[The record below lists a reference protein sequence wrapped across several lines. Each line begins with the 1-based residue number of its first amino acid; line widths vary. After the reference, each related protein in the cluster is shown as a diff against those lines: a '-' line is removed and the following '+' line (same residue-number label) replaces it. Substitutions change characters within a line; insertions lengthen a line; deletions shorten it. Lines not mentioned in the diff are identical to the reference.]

1 MGSHDMSQPK
11 RVGVLTGGGD
21 APGLN
26 PAIKGLVYRGSRLGL
41 EVFGLFD
48 GWRGLLNPL
57 PEVLPLKRETV
68 RRWDRDGGTN
78 LGSSRTNPL
87 RQLTTEGDSQDRS
100 EEVIE
105 NIAKLGL
112 DAVVVCGGEDT
123 LGVAAQLAKRGVQV
137 VGIPKTID
145 KDLAGTD
152 YTLGFDTALR
162 NITEVIERSRTPAGS
177 HGWVQIIEVM
187 GRHAGHLALWS
198 GVAGQAHIIL
208 IPEHPFRYE
217 RVFHILKERLGE
229 PGLGRGPSQRPR
241 YAVIVVAEG
250 ARAEDGEM
258 ITIDDRHDAF
268 GHARLG
274 GIGDVLARRIAGETP
289 YESRAVMLGHPQRG
303 GAPSPIDR
311 IMGLMFG
318 ARAAEA
324 VANNQFGKMVSVR
337 GIAPACD
344 LSLVDISSVSGK
356 IQTVDVDR
364 YYDVERYHLKNIGM

>member
-1 MGSHDMSQPK
+1 MTDPI

-26 PAIKGLVYRGSRLGL
+26 PAIKGLVYRGSELGFK
-41 EVFGLFD
+41 VFGLLD
-48 GWRGLLNPL
+48 GWRSLLNPL
-57 PEVLPLKRETV
+57 PEVLELDRETV

-78 LGSSRTNPL
+78 LGSSRTNPFK
-87 RQLTTEGDSQDRS
+87 QVTKDGSPHDRS
-100 EEVIE
+100 EEVLA
-105 NIAKLGL
+105 NIDTLKL

-123 LGVAAQLAKRGVQV
+123 LGVAARLSERGVNV

-145 KDLAGTD
+145 KDLAATD

-162 NITEVIERSRTPAGS
+162 NVSEVIERSRTPAGS

-217 RVFHILKERLGE
+217 RVFQLLTERLGE
-229 PGLGRGPSQRPR
+229 PGLTRAASRGPR
-241 YAVIVVAEG
+241 YSVIVVAEG

-258 ITIDDRHDAF
+258 VTIDDRHDAF
-268 GHARLG
+268 GHIRLG
-274 GIGDVLARRIAGETP
+274 GIGEVLARRIDSETP

-303 GAPSPIDR
+303 GQPSPVDR
-311 IMGLMFG
+311 VMGLLFG
-318 ARAAEA
+318 AFAAEA
-324 VANNQFGKMVSVR
+324 VADKKFSTMVSAR

-344 LSLVDISSVSGK
+344 LSLVNIGEVLGK
-356 IQTVDVDR
+356 INTVDVPRYYDVDR
-364 YYDVERYHLKNIGM
+364 YHLRGIGM

>member
-1 MGSHDMSQPK
+1 MTKSK

-26 PAIKGLVYRGSRLGL
+26 PAIKGLVYRGSGLGL
-41 EVFGLFD
+41 EIIGLFD
-48 GWRGLLNPL
+48 GWRGLLDPM
-57 PEVLPLKRETV
+57 PETLSLNRLKV
-68 RRWDRDGGTN
+68 RRWDREGGTN
-78 LGSSRTNPL
+78 LGSSRTNPFKHV
-87 RQLTTEGDSQDRS
+87 TEEGSNEDRS
-100 EEVIE
+100 AEVVD
-105 NIAKLGL
+105 NIAKLQL

-123 LGVAAQLAKRGVQV
+123 LGVAAKLAERGVNV

-162 NITEVIERSRTPAGS
+162 NVSEIIERSRTPAGS

-217 RVFHILKERLGE
+217 RIARLLKDRMGK
-229 PGLGRGPSQRPR
+229 PGLSRGPSRRPR
-241 YAVIVVAEG
+241 YAVVVVAEG

-258 ITIDDRHDAF
+258 ITIDDQHDAF
-268 GHARLG
+268 GHVRLG
-274 GIGDVLARRIAGETP
+274 GIGDVVARKIASETP
-289 YESRAVMLGHPQRG
+289 YESRAVILGHPQRG
-303 GAPSPIDR
+303 GPPSPIDR

-324 VANNQFGKMVSVR
+324 VANGQYGKMISAR

-344 LSLVDISSVSGK
+344 LSLVNVSAVSGK

-364 YYDVERYHLKNIGM
+364 HYDVERYHLKGIGM

>member
-1 MGSHDMSQPK
+1 M

-26 PAIKGLVYRGSRLGL
+26 PAIKGLVYRGSELGL

-48 GWRGLLNPL
+48 GWRSLLSPVPDMLHLN
-57 PEVLPLKRETV
+57 REKV

-78 LGSSRTNPL
+78 LGSSRTNPF
-87 RQLTTEGDSQDRS
+87 RHQAEDGSAQDRS
-100 EEVIE
+100 REVIE
-105 NIAKLGL
+105 NLAQLGL
-112 DAVVVCGGEDT
+112 DAVAICGGEDT
-123 LGVAAQLAKRGVQV
+123 LGVGAKLTQSGVRV

-162 NITEVIERSRTPAGS
+162 NISEVIERSRTPAGS

-217 RVFHILKERLGE
+217 RVFKLLKDRLGK
-229 PGLGRGPSQRPR
+229 PGLSRGPKQRPR

-250 ARAEDGEM
+250 ARSEDGEM
-258 ITIDDRHDAF
+258 VTIDDRHDNF
-268 GHARLG
+268 GHVRLG
-274 GIGDVLARRIAGETP
+274 GIGDVLARRIASETP
-289 YESRAVMLGHPQRG
+289 YESRAVVLGHPQRG
-303 GAPSPIDR
+303 GPPSAIDR
-311 IMGLMFG
+311 IMGLVFG
-318 ARAAEA
+318 ACAAEA
-324 VANNQFGKMVSVR
+324 VAANQFGKMVSAK
-337 GIAPACD
+337 GIAPACE
-344 LSLVDISSVSGK
+344 LSLVDISIVLGK
-356 IQTVDVDR
+356 INQVDVGR
-364 YYDVERYHLKNIGM
+364 HYDTERYHYKNLGM